1 MANNI
6 IRLRRSKGLSQE
18 ALGEVCGLHRTYVG
32 TVERGERDVR
42 LSMLEVFAAGLGVS
56 VTDLLTRGDDAS
68 RPSG

>member
-42 LSMLEVFAAGLGVS
+42 LSMLEVFAAGPCGLCDGPL
-56 VTDLLTRGDDAS
+56 DQR
-68 RPSG
+68 R